1 MPQDDFKQVTYKYQV
16 IRFSHPTAKKK
27 DNMKNRAYRVLKV
40 VIADLRSMAKSK
52 TLALKSKTNAI
63 RARMIILSLVMN
75 KKFVMSSISHKFQSV
90 LGHHSINPTE
100 ECVLEDSTDKNKAMI
115 VFNDNNT
122 VSSPSETQVVVEDKD
137 EDGYESYYKY
147 EEDYAYDD
155 EGGDAKC
162 MYLDLTHTLFDS
174 ENLDLGGSV
183 IELVKSSKEDAGK
196 EFKMEEEIDHMADLF
211 IKKFH
216 RQIMLQK
223 LDSLK
228 RC

>member
-1 MPQDDFKQVTYKYQV
+1 
-16 IRFSHPTAKKK
+16 
-27 DNMKNRAYRVLKV
+27 MKNRACRLLKV

-63 RARMIILSLVMN
+63 RARLIILSLVMN
-75 KKFVMSSISHKFQSV
+75 KRFVISSISHKFQSV
-90 LGHHSINPTE
+90 LGHHSNPKE
-100 ECVLEDSTDKNKAMI
+100 ECLLGDRSDKNNDMM
-115 VFNDNNT
+115 VFNDSNKNNT
-122 VSSPSETQVVVEDKD
+122 VSNPSETQVVVEDKD
-137 EDGYESYYKY
+137 QDGYGSYYKH
-147 EEDYAYDD
+147 EEDYDYDD
-155 EGGDAKC
+155 EGGDDKC

-174 ENLDLGGSV
+174 DNLDLGGSV

-223 LDSLK
+223 QDSLK

>member
-1 MPQDDFKQVTYKYQV
+1 
-16 IRFSHPTAKKK
+16 
-27 DNMKNRAYRVLKV
+27 MKNRACRVLKV

-52 TLALKSKTNAI
+52 TMALKSKTNAI
-63 RARMIILSLVMN
+63 RARLIILSLVMN
-75 KKFVMSSISHKFQSV
+75 KKFVISSISHKFQSV
-90 LGHHSINPTE
+90 MGHHSINHKE
-100 ECVLEDSTDKNKAMI
+100 ESLLEDSSDKNKVMT
-115 VFNDNNT
+115 VFNDNNNT

-162 MYLDLTHTLFDS
+162 MYLDLTDSVFDS
-174 ENLDLGGSV
+174 EKLDLGGSV

-223 LDSLK
+223 QDSLK
-228 RC
+228 KC